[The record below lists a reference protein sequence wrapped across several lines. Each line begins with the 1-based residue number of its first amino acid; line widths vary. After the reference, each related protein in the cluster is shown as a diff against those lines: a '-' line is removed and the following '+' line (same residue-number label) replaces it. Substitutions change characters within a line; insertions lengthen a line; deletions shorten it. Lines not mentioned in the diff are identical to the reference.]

1 MKKVSIL
8 ELEDLLDE
16 YNVCTYSDGSNAC
29 LGSYLSTISH
39 SALTKCI
46 EENKDK
52 ISFDDWKEASA
63 YWNEQS
69 YLSPIFILLS
79 IWSYKIA
86 SRVYDV
92 YCTYDIFFNN
102 DTDSNSKGFAVSFDE
117 AKEYIKQY
125 NGTNES
131 YFADYVGGTV
141 SIVCN
146 ETGRIAY
153 QEDVI

>member
-1 MKKVSIL
+1 MKTISEI
-8 ELEDLLDE
+8 EDLLEE
-16 YNVCTYSDGSNAC
+16 YNVSTYTDGKPAA
-29 LGSYLSTISH
+29 LGAYMSRISPDN
-39 SALTKCI
+39 LTRCI

-52 ISFDDWKEASA
+52 ISFDDWKEASI

-69 YLSPIFILLS
+69 YLSPMFYLLS

-92 YCTYDIFFNN
+92 NCTYDIFFND

-131 YFADYVGGTV
+131 YFADYKGGTV

-146 ETGRIAY
+146 QTGRIAY
-153 QEDVI
+153 QEDII